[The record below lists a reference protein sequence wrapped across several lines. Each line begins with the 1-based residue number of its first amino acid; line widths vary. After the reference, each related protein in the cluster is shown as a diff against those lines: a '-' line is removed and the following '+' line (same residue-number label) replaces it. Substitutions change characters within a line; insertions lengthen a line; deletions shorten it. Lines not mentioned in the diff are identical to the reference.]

1 MCFSGVSDSEIV
13 DPSMEEQ
20 GDSLKASDSEEEPS
34 NSEEEL
40 SDSEEVPDSERSG
53 TTSPYSLNQNTS
65 AGILKLSYTSFKQSH
80 TIFVSGEE
88 EEEGEGESESS
99 NVKRGNR
106 TKLSSSS
113 VRRSLRSSSR
123 T

>member
-1 MCFSGVSDSEIV
+1 MDSLYLFLKHHFVCFSGVSDSEIV

-40 SDSEEVPDSERSG
+40 SDSEEVPDSEQSG

-88 EEEGEGESESS
+88 EGEGEEGESESS
-99 NVKRGNR
+99 NVKRG
-106 TKLSSSS
+106 KPYKII
-113 VRRSLRSSSR
+113 
-123 T
+123 

>member
-40 SDSEEVPDSERSG
+40 SDSEKVPDSEQSG

-65 AGILKLSYTSFKQSH
+65 AGILKLSYTSFKNLTPFLFQGKKKKKEKANQKAATSREE
-80 TIFVSGEE
+80 TVQNYLAAASGEA
-88 EEEGEGESESS
+88 
-99 NVKRGNR
+99 
-106 TKLSSSS
+106 
-113 VRRSLRSSSR
+113 
-123 T
+123 